1 MVKKHGKLKL
11 IILVLSVLVLM
22 LLIVFLVGKTFAFFQ
37 YAKQGETVNVI
48 TIRGLAVTVDPSTE
62 EALNLVNV
70 YPKYDSDGLKSDP
83 FVFTVTNTSSSNI
96 DYSIKVLNDEDK
108 QNNCYIDQAE
118 TESCTTL
125 PYQYIKYAYSI
136 NDGAYSQPQNLS
148 SNSIYN
154 ETISSNSST
163 KISIKVWID
172 STAPN
177 SIQGNVFFGKIIIS
191 GEKTSK

>member
-37 YAKQGETVNVI
+37 YAKKGDTVNVI

-70 YPKYDSDGLKSDP
+70 YPEYDSDGLKSDP
-83 FVFTVTNTSSSNI
+83 FIFTVTNTSSSNI

-118 TESCTTL
+118 TEACITL

-148 SNSIYN
+148 SNSIYS

-191 GEKTSK
+191 GEKTSN